1 MQSAGS
7 QSEEAIVLASRSNS
21 PEPASGTRAHADSV
35 NAIALPTSSSRRY
48 LVVTP
53 CRDEA
58 DYIARTI
65 ETMCQQSVRPTLWVI
80 VDDGSTDNTPDIVEA
95 ASRSHDFIKVLTRTD
110 RGERRVGPG
119 VIEAFYAGLES
130 VPDWRVF
137 DYVCKMDADLELPAR
152 YFERLMEEMEQ
163 EPHLGAVSGKMFL
176 RDSKGRLHHERRGDD
191 HAAGPTKFYRMS
203 CFEHIGGF
211 VRMVGWDGIDGHM
224 CRQRGWM
231 ARSIVDDELQVVHL
245 RQMGSSQVGL
255 LHGRVRGGEGKWRIG
270 SSAWY
275 VFVTAIYRLFDPPVA
290 IGALAMV
297 YGYIRAMLRGVPRM
311 SDPVYFRHLRR
322 YEWSVLLRGR
332 VRAHRMSDDSIRA
345 SSEGKS

>member
-1 MQSAGS
+1 MQSPGDQSGRTIVTASSPIGPETNSGS
-7 QSEEAIVLASRSNS
+7 STDENSVRSHASPRC
-21 PEPASGTRAHADSV
+21 
-35 NAIALPTSSSRRY
+35 SSRRY
-48 LVVTP
+48 LVITP

-65 ETMCQQSVRPTLWVI
+65 DTMCGQSVRPTLWVI
-80 VDDGSTDNTPDIVEA
+80 VDDGSTDRTPAIVEA
-95 ASRSHDFIKVLTRTD
+95 AARRNSFIKVLTRTD

-119 VIEAFYAGLES
+119 VIEAFYAGLQC
-130 VPDWRVF
+130 VPNAGEF
-137 DYVCKMDADLELPAR
+137 DYVCKMDADLELPPR
-152 YFERLMEEMEQ
+152 YFERLMEEMER
-163 EPHLGAVSGKMFL
+163 EPHLGAISGKMFL

-270 SSAWY
+270 SSPWY
-275 VFVTAIYRLFDPPVA
+275 VFVTAIYRIFDAPVVV
-290 IGALAMV
+290 GALAMV
-297 YGYIRAMLRGVPRM
+297 YGYVRAMVNGVPRM
-311 SDPVYFRHLRR
+311 SDPAYLRHLRR

-332 VRAHRMSDDSIRA
+332 SRAHRKSDDRIRA
-345 SSEGKS
+345 RSKGRS